1 MLQEIFRTVWELAAR
16 GTYMMLCVL
25 VARPLLKK
33 MPRNLTCILWALL
46 ALRLLLPLSIPI
58 AQPGSGR
65 VVNDAASGAETQA
78 YGSAIIG
85 AEIVKSP
92 TNHMQQGADSLQLQA
107 DSMGKTR
114 AAQTVL
120 LTLWQNTA
128 EWRTDFFRICPFL
141 WAGGAAAVC
150 IYWIAMDLRLK
161 RRVREAVLVKRLHK
175 KIRVMEC
182 DRIET
187 AFVLGI
193 FRPAIYLPDIL
204 ENPDRRYV
212 LLHEKAHLYR
222 KDPVWKWIACMLLCV
237 YWFHPLMWICA
248 SAFSRDVEEA
258 CDEAVLKKLG
268 EKGKVPYARAIFHEA
283 DAVSAG
289 WAGTPGFG
297 EGNMKK
303 RVKHVLDYRKK
314 NAAGVILA
322 AVVIL
327 GACGLFFLE
336 KKEGENVKASDTS
349 AEITAEEGVQRTK
362 QTTSEQSD
370 EGAGSKETAK
380 SGTKL
385 QRREEEKGY
394 DAEYVA
400 QNAWTVKPVSEE
412 EMTDPQM
419 AADGYFVMLRRNEG
433 KTENVQLSYGVPVQN
448 ARISDTYCVR
458 VHPVTQEERLHS
470 GVDFAADEESPVL
483 AAAPG
488 IVVETG
494 FESYCGNYVIVR
506 HVNGDLTYY
515 AHCAEI
521 LKEEGTAVEAGEQI
535 AKVGSTGMSTG
546 PHLHF
551 ALSRN
556 GEYIDP
562 FAEPGG
568 FLEEQVEIDFRET
581 LTEAELAETEKIALE
596 YCNQMGWGSV
606 LYIEGVPDDCW
617 LYENEGVEAEYEPGN
632 IIIYA
637 VSTKEDEAAGNPVR
651 TVSVARKFGK
661 LSWEVINGGFCGYQK
676 KTQG

>member
-1 MLQEIFRTVWELAAR
+1 MLQEIFGTVWELAVR
-16 GTYMMLCVL
+16 GTFMMLCVL
-25 VARPLLKK
+25 LARLLLKK
-33 MPRNLTCILWALL
+33 MPRNLTCLLWALL
-46 ALRLLLPLSIPI
+46 AFRLLLPFSIPI
-58 AQPGSGR
+58 VQPGSDR
-65 VVNDAASGAETQA
+65 TVNDAASGVETQA
-78 YGSAIIG
+78 YGSAVIG
-85 AEIVKSP
+85 AEIVESAA
-92 TNHMQQGADSLQLQA
+92 NHIQQGADGSLQLQA

-114 AAQTVL
+114 AAQTVIRS
-120 LTLWQNTA
+120 LWQNTM
-128 EWRTDFFRICPFL
+128 EWRTAFMRMCPFL

-150 IYWIAMDLRLK
+150 IHWIAMDLRLK
-161 RRVREAVLVKRLHK
+161 RRVREAVLVKQLHK
-175 KIRVMEC
+175 KVRVKEC

-193 FRPAIYLPDIL
+193 FRPTIYLPDSL

-222 KDPVWKWIACMLLCV
+222 KDPVWKWIACLLLCI

-248 SAFSRDVEEA
+248 SAFSQDVEEA

-268 EKGKVPYARAIFHEA
+268 VKGKAPYARAIFHEA

-303 RVKHVLDYRKK
+303 RVKHVLDYRK
-314 NAAGVILA
+314 NTAAGVILA

-327 GACGLFFLE
+327 GACSPFFME
-336 KKEGENVKASDTS
+336 KKEGENTKASDTA
-349 AEITAEEGVQRTK
+349 AETAAEDGVQRAK
-362 QTTSEQSD
+362 QLSSEQSD
-370 EGAGSKETAK
+370 EGAGPEETAE
-380 SGTKL
+380 SGAKL
-385 QRREEEKGY
+385 QNREEEKGY

-433 KTENVQLSYGVPVQN
+433 STENVQLSYGAPVQN

-470 GVDFAADEESPVL
+470 GVDFAADEGSPVL
-483 AAAPG
+483 AAAQG

-506 HVNGDLTYY
+506 HENGDLTYY

-521 LKEEGTAVEAGEQI
+521 LAEETIAVAAGEQI

-546 PHLHF
+546 SHLHF
-551 ALSRN
+551 ALSRD

-568 FLEEQVEIDFRET
+568 FLEKQAEIAYHGQLKET
-581 LTEAELAETEKIALE
+581 QLTETEKITLE
-596 YCNQMGWGSV
+596 YCNQMGRESV
-606 LYIEGVPDDCW
+606 LSIE
-617 LYENEGVEAEYEPGN
+617 
-632 IIIYA
+632 
-637 VSTKEDEAAGNPVR
+637 
-651 TVSVARKFGK
+651 VA
-661 LSWEVINGGFCGYQK
+661 QD
-676 KTQG
+676 